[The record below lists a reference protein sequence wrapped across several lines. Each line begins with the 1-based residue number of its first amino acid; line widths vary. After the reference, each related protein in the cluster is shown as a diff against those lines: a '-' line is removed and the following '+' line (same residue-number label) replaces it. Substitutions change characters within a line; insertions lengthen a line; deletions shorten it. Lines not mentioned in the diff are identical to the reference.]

1 MPLSLL
7 VATLCLTGLAQAANN
22 HLDGRNL
29 AYRSP
34 YLNHDSLAVDVHAI
48 AKRHEDSATI
58 LRKRQL
64 QEAAP
69 TGTPD
74 NYITAGYGLGVV
86 DWTDASYIFAGNLNF
101 THAVA
106 SGDPYDYS
114 VLLWTRALPVEQAAV
129 DVPVCVTYNVFDG
142 LSGTGNVVASGYAFT
157 SYDVDFTVKVEATGL
172 KASTYYSYQF
182 ANCAKPDQ
190 KSAIG
195 RTKTAPAKHGTNL
208 DTQKFAVYS
217 CSNWPNGF
225 FNAYGGPVEH
235 QDVDYVLHL
244 GDYIYE
250 YGTGGAA
257 INRTNWDGKELASL
271 QDYRLRYNQYR
282 TDPDLVA
289 SHLNFPWILIWD
301 DHETANNDWKGGSQ
315 DSNNTYPAGCSYGN
329 QTGICFSERAANAKR
344 AYHEWIPIRQ
354 VNVSDE
360 QRIWRDF
367 RFGDLIDLV
376 ALDTRKYDRDITDL
390 TPNIPNLASV
400 SDLAVQLN
408 SSRSMTGPVQEKW
421 MLDTLDDSVKRH
433 TTWRMILNQVIFGTI
448 NHTSTAPI
456 PTPSSFSINYD
467 AWDGYQAQRQRIL
480 QHAHDNEWNNTFIVT
495 GDTHASWLLENTLET
510 VLEGTKLANTTL
522 RANPVD
528 TNYKRGQLVEFG
540 GTAVSSGG
548 WGATWLN
555 EKNATS
561 RAATGLV
568 ADSGSLFWSEG
579 FYRGY
584 MALEVSYSNV
594 TTTFYGFPDN
604 QIKRTNNRTMLAK
617 FTVPSGQNQVQRP
630 FKVQAGAVKP
640 GN

>member
-1 MPLSLL
+1 MPLPLL
-7 VATLCLTGLAQAANN
+7 IATLCLTSLAQAANN
-22 HLDGRNL
+22 HLDQSNL

-34 YLNHDSLAVDVHAI
+34 YLNHDSLAVDVHAV
-48 AKRHEDSATI
+48 AKRHEDSANI

-64 QEAAP
+64 QEVAP

-74 NYITAGYGLGVV
+74 NYLTAGYGLDVV
-86 DWTDASYIFAGNLNF
+86 DWSDASYIFAGDLNF

-114 VLLWTRALPVEQAAV
+114 VLLWTRALPVQQASV
-129 DVPVCVTYNVFDG
+129 DVPVCVTYSVFDG
-142 LSGTGNVVASGYAFT
+142 LNASGNIVASGYAFT

-190 KSAIG
+190 KSAVG
-195 RTKTAPAKHGTNL
+195 RTKTAPAKHGKNL
-208 DTQKFAVYS
+208 DTQRFAVYRQVFTRTRLIPRSDAERNTHSSMRS

-225 FNAYGGPVEH
+225 FNAYRGPVDH

-250 YGTGGAA
+250 YGTGGAS

-282 TDPDLVA
+282 TDPDLSA
-289 SHLNFPWILIWD
+289 SHQSFPWINIWD
-301 DHETANNDWKGGSQ
+301 DHETANNDWKSGSQ
-315 DSNNTYPAGCSYGN
+315 DSNNSYPAGCSYGG

-390 TPNIPNLASV
+390 TPTIPNLGYV
-400 SDLAVQLN
+400 SDLAVELN
-408 SSRSMTGPVQEKW
+408 STRSMTGPVQEKW
-421 MLDTLDDSVKRH
+421 MLETLDDSVKRS

-448 NHTSTAPI
+448 NHTSTAAN

-480 QHAHDNEWNNTFIVT
+480 SHAHDHEWNNTFIVT
-495 GDTHASWLLENTLET
+495 GDTHASWLLENNLNT
-510 VLEGTKLANTTL
+510 VLEGTKFANTTL
-522 RANPVD
+522 GSNPTD
-528 TNYKRGQLVEFG
+528 TKYKRGQLVEFG

-548 WGATWLN
+548 WGASWLN

-579 FYRGY
+579 FCESGWD
-584 MALEVSYSNV
+584 NV
-594 TTTFYGFPDN
+594 A
-604 QIKRTNNRTMLAK
+604 TMGL
-617 FTVPSGQNQVQRP
+617 TSDRIH
-630 FKVQAGAVKP
+630 
-640 GN
+640 

>member
-1 MPLSLL
+1 MPLSIL
-7 VATLCLTGLAQAANN
+7 VATLCLSALAQASTN
-22 HLDGRNL
+22 HLDRSNL

-34 YLNHDSLAVDVHAI
+34 YANHDSLAVDTHAI
-48 AKRHEDSATI
+48 AKRHEESHAI
-58 LRKRQL
+58 LRKRQMI
-64 QEAAP
+64 QAAP
-69 TGTPD
+69 TGEPD

-86 DWTDASYIFAGNLNF
+86 DWADASYIFGGNLNF

-142 LSGTGNVVASGYAFT
+142 LNGSGNAVSSGYAFT

-182 ANCAKPDQ
+182 ANCAKPEQ
-190 KSAIG
+190 KSAIE

-208 DTQKFAVYS
+208 ETQKFAVYS

-225 FNAYGGPVEH
+225 FNAYRAPVDH

-282 TDPDLVA
+282 TDPDLAA
-289 SHLNFPWILIWD
+289 SHVNFPWINIWD
-301 DHETANNDWKGGSQ
+301 DHETANNDWKAGSQ
-315 DSNNTYPAGCSYGN
+315 NSNNSYPAGCSYGS

-390 TPNIPNLASV
+390 TPTIPNLGYV
-400 SDLAVQLN
+400 SDLAVELN
-408 SSRSMTGPVQEKW
+408 SSRSMTGPVQEEW
-421 MLDTLDDSVKRH
+421 MLETIDDSVERG
-433 TTWRMILNQVIFGTI
+433 TAWRLILNQVIFGTI
-448 NHTSTAPI
+448 NHTSTATN

-480 QHAHDNEWNNTFIVT
+480 QHAHDKEWNNTFIVT
-495 GDTHASWLLENTLET
+495 GDTHASWLLENNLDT
-510 VLEGTKLANTTL
+510 VLEGTTFANTTL
-522 RANPVD
+522 GPNPVNTD
-528 TNYKRGQLVEFG
+528 YKRGQLVEFG

-548 WGATWLN
+548 WGASWLN
-555 EKNATS
+555 SKNATD

-568 ADSGSLFWSEG
+568 ANSGSLFWSEG

-584 MALEVSYSNV
+584 MVVEVSYSNI
-594 TTTFYGFPDN
+594 TTKFYGFPDN
-604 QIKRTNNRTMLAK
+604 QIMRTNNRTTLAE